1 MITFDCPHCGYR
13 LQVDEQF
20 AGRDG
25 WCRICK
31 KLIAV
36 PSSDAKKPEDLTP
49 TEQYARLTKA
59 FQYAA
64 TKADRYQALF
74 VKLREESQQW
84 AAHADDTRRLAG
96 QVQTL
101 EKRLADVELAL
112 VQWSESSTPLPL
124 SREAQHPADDLGDPV
139 RRLAGERDEG
149 RVADEALLPRVQQTE
164 TQYAARVDA
173 TAALASVQE
182 AIARLEER
190 WAGTTTRVDDLGAHM
205 QAFEDLRGTV
215 TRLDER
221 VGAAGAEVGNLLP
234 RMEAMESVTD
244 QFEVLI
250 REVENVKSALA
261 ELGARFDA
269 ERDARKEVEETVDQ
283 TRALVEAFR
292 ASVQDVISK
301 LERLRSA
308 AAQIVVETAGSPPSH
323 ETRPPS
329 EGEPEVV
336 VLSELAE
343 EEPQVDSQAMLGT
356 FLRFMGPSQENTC

>member
-190 WAGTTTRVDDLGAHM
+190 WAWTTTRVDDLGA
-205 QAFEDLRGTV
+205 
-215 TRLDER
+215 
-221 VGAAGAEVGNLLP
+221 

-329 EGEPEVV
+329 EGEPEAV

>member
-1 MITFDCPHCGYR
+1 
-13 LQVDEQF
+13 
-20 AGRDG
+20 
-25 WCRICK
+25 
-31 KLIAV
+31 
-36 PSSDAKKPEDLTP
+36 
-49 TEQYARLTKA
+49 
-59 FQYAA
+59 
-64 TKADRYQALF
+64 LF

-101 EKRLADVELAL
+101 EKRLADVESAL

-190 WAGTTTRVDDLGAHM
+190 WAWTTTRVDDLGA
-205 QAFEDLRGTV
+205 
-215 TRLDER
+215 
-221 VGAAGAEVGNLLP
+221 